1 MSLNVKRTL
10 LKAKSLAKQGDK
22 HAAAALYNAILDE
35 FPANRQAA
43 QGLASLQRAQPAS
56 TQASKQAF
64 IENMQSLV
72 SLFNEGHLQQAL
84 SAGQALARQYPDE
97 PLIHNVVGAAN
108 KSLRHYDAAIA
119 SLTEAI
125 RLKPDYAEA
134 YSNLG
139 AAFHDIGMYEEA
151 VTHYRKAAR
160 YDPYFFEA
168 YNNLGNVLMDSNRP
182 KEAVSSYQK
191 ALELRPDSAE
201 TLSNM
206 LFQLAQICD
215 WNTIES
221 LASRI
226 PALGV
231 SGDKVHPFA
240 LLHSEDNPARHRLR
254 SELYVRQ
261 KFQRHEA
268 SGIIRPEVKPSR
280 LRIGYFSADF
290 HNHATMYLMAKLFE
304 CHDRSRYVIH
314 AYSYGMGSDDGMRNR
329 LLEAVDEFHDVRSL
343 SDSDIAGLA
352 RSHDIDIAV
361 DLKGHTQHA
370 RMGIF
375 SYRAAP
381 VQVSYLGYPGTTGA
395 PFIDYLVADPLVL
408 PPESKDHYCEEIIF
422 LPHSYQVN
430 DDTRQISGTVPS
442 RKDEG
447 LPEQGLVFC
456 CFNNNFKIGPRE
468 FDIWMRL
475 LLQVED
481 SVLWLL
487 RSNTEAEDNLREQAQ
502 IRGIDP
508 DRIVFADRREHSEHL
523 ARHQLADLFLDTFNY
538 NAHTTASDALW
549 AGLPVITLAGQ
560 GFAARVATSLLG
572 AIDLRELITRS
583 ASEYEQ
589 LALALALDPARLTS
603 LKSKLA
609 RNRLTTPLFDTG
621 LFARHI
627 ENAYEQAYQKYF
639 DNTAPDTIV
648 VTPWHMAIVAGSA
661 TIGSHNEGQ

>member
-97 PLIHNVVGAAN
+97 PLIHNVLGAAN

-139 AAFHDIGMYEEA
+139 AAFHDIGRYEEA

-215 WNTIES
+215 WKTIES

-231 SGDKVHPFA
+231 SGGKVHPFA

>member
-97 PLIHNVVGAAN
+97 PLIHNVLGAAN

-139 AAFHDIGMYEEA
+139 AAFHDIGRYEEA

>member
-22 HAAAALYNAILDE
+22 HAAAALYNAILDK

-97 PLIHNVVGAAN
+97 PLIHNVLGAAN

-261 KFQRHEA
+261 KFQRHEP
-268 SGIIRPEVKPSR
+268 SSFIRPEVKPSR

-329 LLEAVDEFHDVRSL
+329 LQEAVDEFHDVRSL

-395 PFIDYLVADPLVL
+395 SFIDYLVADPLVL

-475 LLQVED
+475 LRQVED

-648 VTPWHMAIVAGSA
+648 VTTWHMAIVAGSA

>member
-139 AAFHDIGMYEEA
+139 AAFHDIGRYEEA

>member
-22 HAAAALYNAILDE
+22 HAAAALYNAILDK

-97 PLIHNVVGAAN
+97 PLIHNVLGAAN

-182 KEAVSSYQK
+182 KEAIASYQK

-395 PFIDYLVADPLVL
+395 SFIDYLVADPLVL

-648 VTPWHMAIVAGSA
+648 VTTWHMAIVAGSA